1 MTDDDIWNH
10 NLQYQQVLLDA
21 IPDGCR
27 AALDVGCGQGFLL
40 KHLAARATTVIGID
54 QHAPS
59 LAEAAERTAGLPNV
73 QLVEADVMT
82 HDLGQTFDAV
92 LSIAVVH
99 HLPLE
104 PGLVRMRELTAP
116 GGVLGVVGLARST
129 SLRDYARDGVGAVE
143 TRLRRLRRR
152 RSSHDRYAA
161 FITPLRAAGMLSL
174 NPDPLAVPPTA
185 RSLPGGAPG
194 PPRPALRSFI
204 KRDRPGAFRLPGS

>member
-143 TRLRRLRRR
+143 TRLRRLRRPHTMVTAPVCDPEETYDDVR
-152 RSSHDRYAA
+152 TVAA
-161 FITPLRAAGMLSL
+161 
-174 NPDPLAVPPTA
+174 AV
-185 RSLPGGAPG
+185 LPGA
-194 PPRPALRSFI
+194 RFRRHNLFRYSLIWTRS
-204 KRDRPGAFRLPGS
+204 G